1 MPAPVL
7 RLILSQA
14 LRDQELLDQA
24 KKALFYGKDKPL
36 IAATRRAVSQDAV
49 IPVGP
54 TEYPPADMTTGLE
67 RLHAAIGMRTE
78 ADEILRHELAIL
90 QGETRSLGELE
101 DELGDM
107 AWYAQLYANAIWTTW
122 PGVIRKNVA
131 KLITRFKG
139 LVFNAEEAKNP
150 DKAAEA
156 KAQSAA

>member
-1 MPAPVL
+1 MSLLAA
-7 RLILSQA
+7 ILEQA
-14 LRDQELLDQA
+14 LTDAELVDQA
-24 KKALFYGKDKPL
+24 KKALFYGKDRPL
-36 IAATRRAVSQDAV
+36 LATFREEYEARAQAAGLAAVS
-49 IPVGP
+49 
-54 TEYPPADMTTGLE
+54 YPSADMAVGLE

-90 QGETRSLGELE
+90 QGETRTVEVLE

-107 AWYAQLYANAIWTTW
+107 VWYAQLYANAIWSTW
-122 PGVIRKNVA
+122 PGVIRRNVA

-139 LVFNAEEAKNP
+139 LTFTAAEAINP

>member
-1 MPAPVL
+1 MSLLAA
-7 RLILSQA
+7 ILEQA

-24 KKALFYGKDKPL
+24 KKALFYGKDRPL
-36 IAATRRAVSQDAV
+36 LATFREEYEARAQAAGLA
-49 IPVGP
+49 PVN
-54 TEYPPADMTTGLE
+54 YPPADMATGLE

-90 QGETRSLGELE
+90 QGENRDVAVLE

-139 LVFNAEEAKNP
+139 LTFNAEKAKNP

-156 KAQSAA
+156 AAQSAA